1 MGFFPLLYPFD
12 YHSAYR
18 PIVYRVTSPE
28 HLPPSVFTAS
38 ALGVAVRLATSTEVD
53 LYGISSTDVVV
64 EHTSATFYN
73 NELVALPLSAASSD
87 LSGTSRYPGTYRVTR
102 VLSDT
107 LMVVAATYVGID
119 TVGGSVCKVKGNYTV
134 FAVVSGPDIPQP
146 VEFSLK
152 PQLLPDFLGSPAYI
166 FELDCRDV
174 IARHFKDIKNLVTA
188 NTTAITNAEGY
199 ISMKYN
205 VRMYAG
211 YDVVSPLGVVTF
223 TRFEGPDDSGFE
235 IFNQV
240 AVNAIHPY
248 HHTERDGT
256 VDLDWA
262 DSFSDDYVMNT
273 IGVGG
278 PVTTKRFLSYMDR
291 DLTTIRSG
299 DAFFLAFLWQG
310 TPLSRGKMRI
320 RYADATGTI
329 LSTAD
334 IGNPGNANLGA
345 TSYIANVGLAAH
357 TAPAGAVKFLVW
369 LINGSTDARM
379 SEIWTFNIEACKGIN
394 KRWYYLNK
402 LGGVDA
408 FTFQGDE
415 TRQMSVRRDTLSKP
429 SMTPP
434 DVLAFT
440 GQTFTNDYQTR
451 VWRTTPQR
459 KYTLSSGF
467 LLPKELRVVAE
478 EMFESANIF
487 TEIRDGWWTNIIPIT
502 TETAGDRDS
511 GRAERFVIQYQL
523 GVDNATQ
530 RT

>member
-1 MGFFPLLYPFD
+1 MSFNPLYYPFD

-18 PIVYRVTSPE
+18 PIVYRVSSSE
-28 HLPPSVFTAS
+28 YLPPSVFSAS

-64 EHTSATFYN
+64 QHTAATFYN
-73 NELVALPLSAASSD
+73 NELVALPLSATSSD
-87 LSGTSRYPGTYRVTR
+87 LSGTSRYPGTYRITR

-119 TVGGSVCKVKGNYTV
+119 TFGGSVCKVKGNYTV
-134 FAVVSGPDIPQP
+134 FAVVYGPNIPQP

-152 PQLLPDFLGSPAYI
+152 PVLSDVFGSIAYI

-188 NTTAITNAEGY
+188 NTTAITDAEGY
-199 ISMKYN
+199 ISMKYS

-223 TRFEGPDDSGFE
+223 TRFDGPDEVGFE

-291 DLTTIRSG
+291 DLTKIRSG

-310 TPLSRGKMRI
+310 TPLSRGKIRI
-320 RYADATGTI
+320 RYVNAAGSNI
-329 LSTAD
+329 STVD
-334 IGNPGNANLGA
+334 IGNPGNNNLGA

-415 TRQMSVRRDTLSKP
+415 TRQMSVRRDILSKP
-429 SMTPP
+429 NMAIP
-434 DVLAFT
+434 DVLAFS
-440 GQTFTNDYQTR
+440 GQTFTNDYQSR

-459 KYTLSSGF
+459 KYTISSGF

>member
-1 MGFFPLLYPFD
+1 MSFTPLSYPFD

-18 PIVYRVTSPE
+18 PILYRVTNSDY
-28 HLPPSVFTAS
+28 LPPSVFSAS
-38 ALGVAVRLATSTEVD
+38 ALVQTVRLATSTEVD

-64 EHTSATFYN
+64 EHTAATFYN
-73 NELVALPLSAASSD
+73 NELVALPLSATSSD
-87 LSGTSRYPGTYRVTR
+87 ISGRYPGTYRVTR
-102 VLSDT
+102 VLSDS

-119 TVGGSVCKVKGNYTV
+119 TFGGSVCKVKGNYTV
-134 FAVVSGPDIPQP
+134 FAVVYGPNIPQP

-152 PQLLPDFLGSPAYI
+152 PVLSDVFGSVAYI

-174 IARHFKDIKNLVTA
+174 IARHFKDVKNLVTA
-188 NTTAITNAEGY
+188 NTTAITDAEGY
-199 ISMKYN
+199 ISMKYS
-205 VRMYAG
+205 VRMFAG

-223 TRFEGPDDSGFE
+223 TRFEGVDDPSFE

-278 PVTTKRFLSYMDR
+278 TVTTKRFLSYMDR
-291 DLTTIRSG
+291 DLTKIRSG

-320 RYADATGTI
+320 RYGDATGTI

-357 TAPAGAVKFLVW
+357 TAPAGAVTFQVY
-369 LINGSTDARM
+369 LINGSTSARM

-415 TRQMSVRRDTLSKP
+415 TRQMSVRRDILSKP
-429 SMTPP
+429 NMAIP
-434 DVLAFT
+434 DVLAFS
-440 GQTFTNDYQTR
+440 GQTFTNDYQSR

>member
-1 MGFFPLLYPFD
+1 MSFNPLYYPFD

-18 PIVYRVTSPE
+18 PILYRVTNSDY
-28 HLPPSVFTAS
+28 LPPSVFSAS
-38 ALGVAVRLATSTEVD
+38 ALVQTVRLATSTEVD
-53 LYGISSTDVVV
+53 LYGISATDVVV
-64 EHTSATFYN
+64 EHTAATFFN
-73 NELVALPLSAASSD
+73 NELVALPLSAGPSD

-119 TVGGSVCKVKGNYTV
+119 TAGGSVCKVKGNYTV

-152 PQLLPDFLGSPAYI
+152 PVLSDVFGSVAYI

-174 IARHFKDIKNLVTA
+174 IARHFKDIKNLITA
-188 NTTAITNAEGY
+188 NTTAITDAEGY

-223 TRFEGPDDSGFE
+223 TRFDGPDNPGFE

-262 DSFSDDYVMNT
+262 DSFDTDHVMNVSG
-273 IGVGG
+273 IGG
-278 PVTTKRFLSYMDR
+278 PINSKRFLTYMDR
-291 DLTTIRSG
+291 DLTKIRTG
-299 DAFFLAFLWQG
+299 DAFYLAFLWRG
-310 TPLSRGKMRI
+310 RALPRGKLRI
-320 RYADATGTI
+320 RYVNAAGSNI
-329 LSTAD
+329 STVD
-334 IGNPGNANLGA
+334 IGNPGNADLGA

-369 LINGSTDARM
+369 LINGSTDARV
-379 SEIWTFNIEACKGIN
+379 SEVWTFNIEACKGIN

-415 TRQMSVRRDTLSKP
+415 TRQMSVRRDILSKP
-429 SMTPP
+429 NMAIP
-434 DVLAFT
+434 DVLAFS
-440 GQTFTNDYQTR
+440 GQTFTNDYQSR

>member
-18 PIVYRVTSPE
+18 PIVYRVQSPDY
-28 HLPPSVFTAS
+28 LPPSVFTAS
-38 ALGVAVRLATSTEVD
+38 AQAVRVRLATSTEVD

-102 VLSDT
+102 VLSDS

-134 FAVVSGPDIPQP
+134 FAVVYGPDIPQP

-152 PQLLPDFLGSPAYI
+152 PQLLPDFLGSPAYV

-199 ISMKYN
+199 ISMKYS

-223 TRFEGPDDSGFE
+223 TRFEGIDDPGFE

-262 DSFSDDYVMNT
+262 DSFSTDYVMNVGG
-273 IGVGG
+273 IGG

-299 DAFFLAFLWQG
+299 DAFFLAFL
-310 TPLSRGKMRI
+310 
-320 RYADATGTI
+320 
-329 LSTAD
+329 
-334 IGNPGNANLGA
+334 
-345 TSYIANVGLAAH
+345 
-357 TAPAGAVKFLVW
+357 
-369 LINGSTDARM
+369 
-379 SEIWTFNIEACKGIN
+379 
-394 KRWYYLNK
+394 
-402 LGGVDA
+402 
-408 FTFQGDE
+408 
-415 TRQMSVRRDTLSKP
+415 
-429 SMTPP
+429 
-434 DVLAFT
+434 
-440 GQTFTNDYQTR
+440 
-451 VWRTTPQR
+451 
-459 KYTLSSGF
+459 
-467 LLPKELRVVAE
+467 
-478 EMFESANIF
+478 
-487 TEIRDGWWTNIIPIT
+487 
-502 TETAGDRDS
+502 
-511 GRAERFVIQYQL
+511 
-523 GVDNATQ
+523 
-530 RT
+530 